1 MNSLYTNKEECC
13 GCGVCLDSCRKN
25 AIRMVVDREGFCY
38 PKVNEE
44 LCVDCGHCLE
54 VCPIKKYGGK
64 NRLNRQYYGVQAKD
78 KKTRSTSSSG
88 GMFPV
93 LAEYILR
100 HNGVVYG
107 AGYTNNMK
115 VIHKEIK
122 NREELDSIKRTKYVQ
137 SNLKGIY
144 RRIER
149 NLKKNQ
155 WVLFCGTPCQA
166 EGLRLFLNHS
176 YSRLIIVDLVCYG
189 VPSPGIWRSYVKYM
203 EQKRRGK
210 MTEFSFRDKRMSD
223 NGHTCSY
230 MINGKEYAGSLYRD
244 IYCRMYFSN
253 NILRPSCHVCKFCT
267 VQRNSDITIGD
278 FWGIENVKPEID
290 DGMGTSMLILHTDKG
305 RKIWDAVQKGVSWFE
320 CEEKDVL
327 QPRLL
332 EPTGASKRRSIFM
345 ALYRLLP
352 FSTFQILYR
361 ALASGMSFLRRVRG

>member
-1 MNSLYTNKEECC
+1 M
-13 GCGVCLDSCRKN
+13 
-25 AIRMVVDREGFCY
+25 
-38 PKVNEE
+38 
-44 LCVDCGHCLE
+44 
-54 VCPIKKYGGK
+54 
-64 NRLNRQYYGVQAKD
+64 
-78 KKTRSTSSSG
+78 
-88 GMFPV
+88 
-93 LAEYILR
+93 
-100 HNGVVYG
+100 
-107 AGYTNNMK
+107 
-115 VIHKEIK
+115 
-122 NREELDSIKRTKYVQ
+122 
-137 SNLKGIY
+137 
-144 RRIER
+144 
-149 NLKKNQ
+149 
-155 WVLFCGTPCQA
+155 
-166 EGLRLFLNHS
+166 
-176 YSRLIIVDLVCYG
+176 
-189 VPSPGIWRSYVKYM
+189 KYM
-203 EQKRRGK
+203 EEKRRGK